1 MLHYKRV
8 RAGRPLTD
16 PRMGSPDGCGRY
28 GILDTDGERCLCHEC
43 GRWYRSLGAHVVA
56 AHGQSARDYKRAHGL
71 PLSRGLVAEE
81 ARRRMSERARSRV
94 GTPGW
99 ERLEEARGAAAG
111 ARGRGGV
118 GAGAVAAA
126 ARRRG
131 GGGGGGP
138 AGRGGTGGGAGRGG
152 CERGGG
158 GGGGRGGGG
167 ELK

>member
-1 MLHYKRV
+1 MSACIAPGCERSAIARGLCMLHYKRV

-16 PRMGSPDGCGRY
+16 PPVGSPDGCGRY

-99 ERLEEARGAAAG
+99 ERLKKARDPVAAAR
-111 ARGRGGV
+111 ARDGI
-118 GAGAVAAA
+118 AHDAVSAA
-126 ARRRG
+126 ARRRS
-131 GGGGGGP
+131 
-138 AGRGGTGGGAGRGG
+138 AAEVRGLTGSDEKRASSR
-152 CERGGG
+152 
-158 GGGGRGGGG
+158 
-167 ELK
+167 

>member
-1 MLHYKRV
+1 
-8 RAGRPLTD
+8 
-16 PRMGSPDGCGRY
+16 MGSPDGCGRY

-99 ERLEEARGAAAG
+99 ERLEEARDPAAA
-111 ARGRGGV
+111 ARARDGI
-118 GAGAVAAA
+118 AHDAVSAA
-126 ARRRG
+126 ARRRS
-131 GGGGGGP
+131 
-138 AGRGGTGGGAGRGG
+138 AAKARV
-152 CERGGG
+152 
-158 GGGGRGGGG
+158 
-167 ELK
+167 